1 MRGQPKDLSKLSKLY
16 GEPPTICH
24 PHKNPLFLV
33 KEQSRVELSD
43 DFLIPI
49 VTEPQKVSD
58 AMEIKSFNYSIER
71 GILLRPHVVKINPLH
86 RDYKLGL
93 SVEHYVIP
101 ILMKKVQKRLLV
113 PHSLGLM

>member
-1 MRGQPKDLSKLSKLY
+1 
-16 GEPPTICH
+16 
-24 PHKNPLFLV
+24 
-33 KEQSRVELSD
+33 
-43 DFLIPI
+43 LIPI

-93 SVEHYVIP
+93 SVEHYVIR
-101 ILMKKVQKRLLV
+101 ILMKKGPEALIGAPFFGLDVTRFLAHLHNLGGLNLV
-113 PHSLGLM
+113 LVYHCLIVVDFHESHL